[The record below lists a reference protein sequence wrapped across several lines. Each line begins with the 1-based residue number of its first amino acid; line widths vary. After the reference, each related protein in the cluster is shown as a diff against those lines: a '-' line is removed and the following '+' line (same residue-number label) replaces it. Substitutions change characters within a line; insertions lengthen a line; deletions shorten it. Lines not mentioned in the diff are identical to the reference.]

1 MSKYLTKINLKYKS
15 EHLKIYIYIQI
26 DDEPSQTLLDYIKEK
41 QSFIIS
47 FKKSLLKYTNGT
59 FFNTE
64 PLLSSIP
71 IFKKLFEGNS
81 LLNEAKDEKGT
92 IKTGQKNFAPKSA
105 FGATEKIFKNKYK
118 YFLCD
123 DLGTEYADHIGLVEN
138 DFPTVAFFIE
148 KGGDSDFSATDFQEV
163 VAQAQKNIGN
173 FILNPNQKS
182 RLENKYSSENYKNN
196 GIDTD
201 ISRLR
206 KGDNVQNAIA
216 KWLEISKSP
225 ILKKQLFIVVNFI
238 TPSKI
243 DEVFNAFESMEKDS
257 KSKKKL

>member
-1 MSKYLTKINLKYKS
+1 
-15 EHLKIYIYIQI
+15 
-26 DDEPSQTLLDYIKEK
+26 
-41 QSFIIS
+41 
-47 FKKSLLKYTNGT
+47 
-59 FFNTE
+59 
-64 PLLSSIP
+64 
-71 IFKKLFEGNS
+71 LFEGNS

-118 YFLCD
+118 SFFCD